1 MRRADDCVGKILEA
15 LDNSGEANNT
25 VVIFLSDHGMPLPFA
40 KTQLYHH
47 STHSP
52 WIIRWPGVTRS
63 GSVDDVHMVS
73 AVDMLPTMLDIV
85 GAKHPNRLDGRSFLS
100 VIRGNQQSGRDHV
113 FKEYNE
119 NAGAS
124 RDPMRAVQT
133 KQYLYLFN
141 PWSNGQRVFATATT
155 GTVTYRRMAALAKSN
170 SHLAKRLAM
179 YKYRV
184 PEELYDISADP
195 DCLNNIIDSSEHK
208 MVLNQLQDRLKG
220 WMKKTG
226 DPMLTVFEQRNDAE
240 FRESV
245 IQQQEQESMARRAKR
260 KKKK

>member
-1 MRRADDCVGKILEA
+1 
-15 LDNSGEANNT
+15 
-25 VVIFLSDHGMPLPFA
+25 
-40 KTQLYHH
+40 
-47 STHSP
+47 
-52 WIIRWPGVTRS
+52 
-63 GSVDDVHMVS
+63 
-73 AVDMLPTMLDIV
+73 
-85 GAKHPNRLDGRSFLS
+85 
-100 VIRGNQQSGRDHV
+100 VIRGQQQSGRDHV

-133 KQYLYLFN
+133 KQYLYIFN

-170 SHLAKRLAM
+170 HRLAKRLAM